1 MKKVLLIFNLFI
13 FFKSRSYRIPIFHY
27 GYFIALV
34 FLSVKSFAQ
43 SNTGKGLNEKPGSES
58 PVEILNQANKV
69 AETDATKSM
78 QLATTAL
85 EKSIK
90 QNDKTTEYF
99 SYNTLGT
106 LYFNI
111 GNYSKAISY
120 FTMASNG
127 FATINNEKGRKY
139 SEKYLALA
147 LEKQK
152 KYAEALKVKEEADKR
167 SSYKNKEDFQK
178 KKYDKARLK
187 SKSGKKEEAL
197 NDLESLS
204 KEATVTPETKIDI
217 YNELGDLYAEK
228 KDTVSAY
235 NSYYKVLELEKSPE
249 TRGIFSSTN
258 KSGYI
263 DAAKKVSELN
273 LKGNRTF
280 ENFTIQ
286 NQLLLDGLKSKDLD
300 LVQTANYNIG
310 STYLQQKDEVKAI
323 PYLFASAKIA
333 KSRNNPVEEQKS
345 VKDLAKAYE
354 NLGQYDKAL
363 DIYKRYVRLSD
374 SFKSLQEGNEEA
386 SLALNKEFLKQEAR
400 IKGLMSSQKEKEAS
414 IKRQRTIVWT
424 LVGVLAIFALL
435 TWALVRN
442 IGQKKKAN
450 MVIKLQSLRTQMNP
464 HFIFNSLNSVNN
476 FIAKNDERSANK
488 YLSDFSKLMRTV
500 LKNSDQDFIGLATEI
515 QTLGIYLEL
524 EHFRFGDK
532 FDYDLQVASNVEPE
546 TVKIPPMLIQ
556 PYIENAIW
564 HGLRYKEEKGILE
577 VKFFIEDKKLFCTI
591 YDNGIGRKKSSEL
604 KTTHQ
609 KSYQSTGIKNTKE
622 RIELLNK
629 LHKTSLGISI
639 KDIEEDGVGTG
650 TLVKISLPYIM
661 QYEEV

>member
-1 MKKVLLIFNLFI
+1 MKKLV
-13 FFKSRSYRIPIFHY
+13 
-27 GYFIALV
+27 FIALV
-34 FLSVKSFAQ
+34 LLCAKGFSQ
-43 SNTGKGLNEKPGSES
+43 SNTSKTSPEKQTSET
-58 PVEILNQANKV
+58 PMEILNEANKV
-69 AETDATKSM
+69 AETNAPKSM
-78 QLATTAL
+78 ELATTAL

-106 LYFNI
+106 LYYNI
-111 GNYSKAISY
+111 GNYYKAISY

-167 SSYKNKEDFQK
+167 STYKSKDDYQK

-197 NDLESLS
+197 NDLETLS
-204 KEATVTPETKIDI
+204 KETATPETKIDI

-258 KSGYI
+258 KSGYL

-273 LKGNRTF
+273 LKGNRTI

-300 LVQTANYNIG
+300 LVQMANYNIG

-323 PYLFASAKIA
+323 PYLFASARIA
-333 KSRNNPVEEQKS
+333 KTRNNPVEEQKS

-400 IKGLMSSQKEKEAS
+400 IKGLMTSQKEKEAS

-424 LVGVLAIFALL
+424 LVGVLAIFAVL

-532 FDYDLQVASNVEPE
+532 FDFDLQVAPNVEPE

-564 HGLRYKEEKGILE
+564 HGLRYKEEKGFLE
-577 VKFFIEDKKLFCTI
+577 VKFFIEDKKLYCTI
-591 YDNGIGRKKSSEL
+591 FDNGIGRKKSSEL

-639 KDIEEDGVGTG
+639 TDIEENGVGTG

>member
-1 MKKVLLIFNLFI
+1 MQKLV
-13 FFKSRSYRIPIFHY
+13 
-27 GYFIALV
+27 FIAVILWSLQG
-34 FLSVKSFAQ
+34 FGQ
-43 SNTGKGLNEKPGSES
+43 TGGVEKTTTES
-58 PVEILNQANKV
+58 PVEILNQANKI

-78 QLATTAL
+78 ELATTAL

-90 QNDKTTEYF
+90 QKDKTTEYF

-106 LYFNI
+106 LYYNI
-111 GNYSKAISY
+111 GNYSKSISY
-120 FTMASNG
+120 FALAKNG
-127 FATINNEKGRKY
+127 FTTINNEKGRKY

-167 SSYKNKEDFQK
+167 STYKSKDDYQK

-197 NDLESLS
+197 NDLETLS
-204 KEATVTPETKIDI
+204 KEAAAPETKIDI

-258 KSGYI
+258 KSGYL

-273 LKGNRTF
+273 LKGNRTI

-323 PYLFASAKIA
+323 PYLFASARIA
-333 KSRNNPVEEQKS
+333 KTRNNPVEEQKS

-400 IKGLMSSQKEKEAS
+400 IKGLMTSQKEKEAS

-424 LVGVLAIFALL
+424 LVGVLAIFAVL

-500 LKNSDQDFIGLATEI
+500 LKNSDQDFIVLATEI

-532 FDYDLQVASNVEPE
+532 FDYDLQVDSNVEPE

-577 VKFFIEDKKLFCTI
+577 VKFFIEDKKLYCTI
-591 YDNGIGRKKSSEL
+591 FDNGIGRKKSSEL

-639 KDIEEDGVGTG
+639 TDIEENGVGTG
-650 TLVKISLPYIM
+650 TLVKISLPYIL
-661 QYEEV
+661 QYEDA